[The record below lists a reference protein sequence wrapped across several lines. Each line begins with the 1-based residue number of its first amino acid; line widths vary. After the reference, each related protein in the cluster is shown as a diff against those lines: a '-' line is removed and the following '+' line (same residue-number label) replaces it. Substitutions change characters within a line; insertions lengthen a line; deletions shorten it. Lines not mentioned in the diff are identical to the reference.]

1 MITFSTNI
9 NLASE
14 VTIQPVYFCLH
25 DDKILKGLTTDY
37 KLARF

>member
-14 VTIQPVYFCLH
+14 VTIQQIYLSFL
-25 DDKILKGLTTDY
+25 DDKMLKDLTTDY
-37 KLARF
+37 KLA